1 MVDCRCRSLC
11 PHPVTFSLLA
21 SDKCE
26 HESECL
32 SFQQH
37 VQAAALNLHDLT
49 KTKTEPTILFTSE
62 SKEMVQAFR
71 TFTHNESF
79 SMKHSF
85 RILTNNRDNNPDS
98 GRVWKDEV
106 NDADQS
112 MLAAISSLKF
122 QLYSSRVVGNCCSN
136 FHTLIHG
143 FLAAGCGASKRHDFQ
158 CLQDVEDPRLRVCC
172 WRSQGC
178 IQSRDRDIAALLTN
192 HSIMI

>member
-1 MVDCRCRSLC
+1 MC
-11 PHPVTFSLLA
+11 PHPFTISLLA

-32 SFQQH
+32 SFEQH
-37 VQAAALNLHDLT
+37 VQAAALNLHGFARTET
-49 KTKTEPTILFTSE
+49 KPTILFTSE

-71 TFTHNESF
+71 SFTGNKSL
-79 SMKHSF
+79 SMKYPF
-85 RILTNNRDNNPDS
+85 RFLTNNRDNNPDS

-106 NDADQS
+106 NDADKS

-122 QLYSSRVVGNCCSN
+122 QLYSATVVGNCCSN

-143 FLAAGCGASKRHDFQ
+143 FLAAGCGASKRYGFQ

-178 IQSRDRDIAALLTN
+178 IQSRNRDIAALLTVNN
-192 HSIMI
+192 HSI